1 MVDNANG
8 VQVFSYDGRVLSNPR
23 FPGLRVQFLNKKTL
37 SLAADTVAIVGRSES
52 KSSAGADSKG
62 TAGHPNAPRCR
73 PFTGSMF
80 CTPPRAAVVRIFDA
94 HTGRA
99 VSTIT
104 HNLDIVEVALSQF
117 SSDMNDRRLAF
128 IDQNRDLYITPVLQE
143 HPVRPVG
150 AQGTGVCCG

>member
-62 TAGHPNAPRCR
+62 VLARSAIACR
-73 PFTGSMF
+73 
-80 CTPPRAAVVRIFDA
+80 
-94 HTGRA
+94 
-99 VSTIT
+99 
-104 HNLDIVEVALSQF
+104 QF
-117 SSDMNDRRLAF
+117 
-128 IDQNRDLYITPVLQE
+128 
-143 HPVRPVG
+143 
-150 AQGTGVCCG
+150 CCGARACDCDSAAPAPHR